1 MKKLI
6 LVLSIVFLFSC
17 SKPEIENKNAS
28 EAQCNCVK
36 TFYIYHPAMGSGPS
50 YIPAY
55 YEVKNIQPGVY
66 NCNED
71 TGLYVPYYTNGST
84 HYKIDCD

>member
-6 LVLSIVFLFSC
+6 LLLSVMFLFSC
-17 SKPEIENKNAS
+17 SKPEIENKNES
-28 EAQCNCVK
+28 SGECDCVK
-36 TFYIYHPAMGSGPS
+36 TYYIYHPAMGNGPS

-55 YEVKNIQPGVY
+55 YQVTNIQTGQF
-66 NCNED
+66 NCDED

-84 HYKIDCD
+84 HYKIDCN